1 MHKNIIGEYM
11 AVKLEKKVNTSISVR
26 ESTLEQLREHRKKH
40 GVSVSWLVD
49 TLLHNYLDSWKELK
63 YDEEV

>member
-1 MHKNIIGEYM
+1 M
-11 AVKLEKKVNTSISVR
+11 AVKLEKKVNTSISLR